1 MLLSLKLPFRE
12 MSSKLDIIMK
22 ELIKMPLIIVMGL
35 PGTGKSLLALELS
48 RTLSGK
54 QIYISTDIVRRHLF
68 DFSHHQYEPFGDK
81 LYTQEKRDLVY
92 NSLNLIVDILLSQKL
107 SVIVDGT
114 FYSQIKRI
122 PLIKI
127 CQRLN
132 QKLIIIKTICSEDII
147 KQRIK
152 ERKAQEENTS
162 DADFDIYLEIKER
175 FEPIDTP
182 HLEINTGK
190 DLSIILEE
198 VRTYID
204 NF

>member
-1 MLLSLKLPFRE
+1 
-12 MSSKLDIIMK
+12 MSSKLDTTMK
-22 ELIKMPLIIVMGL
+22 ELVQMSLIMITGL
-35 PGTGKSLLALELS
+35 PGTGKTFLAKKLTKSLPC
-48 RTLSGK
+48 
-54 QIYISTDIVRRHLF
+54 QYIYISTDRVRRNLF
-68 DFSHHQYEPFGDK
+68 DFSHHQYVPFGDK

-92 NSLNLIVDILLSQKL
+92 NALYLIIDILLSQKL

-114 FYSQIKRI
+114 FYSQIKRQ
-122 PLIKI
+122 PLFSI

-132 QKLIIIKTICSEDII
+132 QKLFIIETMCSEDII

-152 ERKAQEENTS
+152 ERKIKEKNTS

-175 FEPIDTP
+175 FEPIITP

-190 DLSIILEE
+190 DLSIIIEE